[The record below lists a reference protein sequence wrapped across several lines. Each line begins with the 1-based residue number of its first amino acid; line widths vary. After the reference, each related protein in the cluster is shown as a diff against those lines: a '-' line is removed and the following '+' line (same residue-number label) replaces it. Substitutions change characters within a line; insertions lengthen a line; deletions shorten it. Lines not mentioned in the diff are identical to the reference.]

1 MTKETT
7 TFVTQEKLPPELVER
22 DQWVCWRSEKRD
34 GKQTKI
40 PVVPGEG
47 SFASSTDPD
56 TWSDFETA
64 LDFVTNRNAD
74 GIGFVFTE
82 DDPIV
87 GVDLDDCRDP
97 ETGDVDDDAQDIIDR
112 LDSYTE
118 VSPSGT
124 GYHVLIKGELP
135 DGRNRRGHIELYDT
149 ARFFT
154 VTGDRVS
161 DTSGHV
167 KRRQDA
173 LEAIHREYVQLHS
186 ENKDPERDEHTSVR
200 DDAKTTPTIDLEDD
214 ELLKK
219 AKNAS
224 NGPKFERLWN
234 GNSAGYDSNS
244 EADMALCC
252 LLAFW
257 TGGDTKQMDT
267 LFRQSGLLRAK
278 WDEVHYADG
287 STYGEKT
294 IERAIQATSEYY
306 DPSPRNESTQSKL
319 ETEPVTADLDIDEPN
334 RQNAYLVEKNQLLS
348 TRVSELEA
356 TIKQKDERI
365 AELESQLEDLVADPS
380 GQSDEDDRG
389 QGQRT
394 GGTEDNSDNTSLLS
408 RTRRLFSGNSE

>member
-1 MTKETT
+1 M
-7 TFVTQEKLPPELVER
+7 F
-22 DQWVCWRSEKRD
+22 
-34 GKQTKI
+34 
-40 PVVPGEG
+40 
-47 SFASSTDPD
+47 
-56 TWSDFETA
+56 TA
-64 LDFVTNRNAD
+64 
-74 GIGFVFTE
+74 E
-82 DDPIV
+82 DPIV
-87 GVDLDDCRDP
+87 GIDLDDCRDP
-97 ETGDVDDDAQDIIDR
+97 DTGDVDDDAQDIIDR

-118 VSPSGT
+118 ISPSGT
-124 GYHVLIKGELP
+124 GYHVLINGDLP
-135 DGRNRRGHIELYDT
+135 EGRNRRGHIELYDT

-154 VTGDRVS
+154 VTGNRVD

-186 ENKDPERDEHTSVR
+186 EKFEPERDEHTSVR
-200 DDAKTTPTIDLEDD
+200 DDAKTTPTISLEDD

-234 GNSAGYDSNS
+234 GNTAGYDSNS

-257 TGGDTKQMDT
+257 TGGDTTQMDT

-294 IERAIQATSEYY
+294 IDRAIEATSEYY

-319 ETEPVTADLDIDEPN
+319 ETGPETTVVDTDEPG
-334 RQNAYLVEKNQLLS
+334 RRNAYLLEKNQLLS

-356 TIKQKDERI
+356 TIEQKDERI
-365 AELESQLEDLVADPS
+365 AALERQVEDLSAEPS
-380 GQSDEDDRG
+380 GQSDEDDRE

-394 GGTEDNSDNTSLLS
+394 GGTEDNSEALLKS
-408 RTRRLFSGNSE
+408 Y